1 MSKKP
6 KKLDYLFRIYSLARA
21 FGRRKVAVVF
31 LFALVQGVSQ
41 VAGVTSIFPF
51 LALASNPE
59 EFKSSKLG
67 VQILERLPEWGDS
80 ELLLASGLLA
90 IFLLLLTN
98 IINIGA
104 EISRN
109 RYAQQFGHWL
119 RCALLERIIN
129 HPYDYFFNQNSS
141 RLIKIITGD
150 VFTFTNGVF
159 LPLLDTIA
167 RVLIVLFLTLTL
179 FLVNPVIAL
188 GATAIFGIF
197 YFVIFFSL
205 RGVRK
210 RTSDGALNAS
220 RGTIKET
227 QQLLNGIKPIKA
239 QDSEAFFFDRFK
251 AHSKQMADL
260 MSWVN
265 VYGNVPRYLIEPLA
279 FGGLVVVA
287 MILHNRGG
295 DFTAILPSLAVMALA
310 GYRMMPAMQAIY
322 SQLNQLTTMRYA
334 FEEVNEEFFREP
346 PLQAPAISRPPGSD
360 ITWGKSLKLEEV
372 CYSYPGTPN
381 NIVANVSLELKKGS
395 SVGVIGPSGSGKST
409 IADLIMGILVPSSGQ
424 ITIDGDAL
432 TPDNVS
438 SWRKHV
444 AYVPQEAF
452 LIDDSIAANV
462 AFGVEPDEID
472 LPHLE
477 EVCRKAQILDL
488 IKNKLEDGF
497 ETIVGERGIRLSGGQ
512 RQRIGL
518 ARALYRNPSLLV
530 LDEATSA
537 LDDETESNVV
547 SAIESLK
554 GDITLLV
561 VTHRLTSVRNCDLWW
576 SVEDGQLNV
585 LTSLSG
591 DLIEQHTAHKAK
603 A

>member
-1 MSKKP
+1 M
-6 KKLDYLFRIYSLARA
+6 AA
-21 FGRRKVAVVF
+21 VF
-31 LFALVQGVSQ
+31 LFALIQGVSQ

-67 VQILERLPEWGDS
+67 VQILERLPEWDDS
-80 ELLLASGLLA
+80 KLLLASGMLA

-119 RCALLERIIN
+119 RCTLLERIIN

-179 FLVNPVIAL
+179 FLVNPAIAL

-334 FEEVNEEFFREP
+334 FEEVSEEFFREP
-346 PLQAPAISRPPGSD
+346 PLQAPAISHPPGSD
-360 ITWGKSLKLEEV
+360 ITWEKSLKLEDV
-372 CYSYPGTPN
+372 CYSYPGTPD

-452 LIDDSIAANV
+452 LIDDSVTANI
-462 AFGVEPDEID
+462 AFGVPPEKID
-472 LPHLE
+472 LTRLKDA
-477 EVCRKAQILDL
+477 CRKAQILDFITNEL
-488 IKNKLEDGF
+488 QEGF
-497 ETIVGERGIRLSGGQ
+497 DSIVGERGIRLSGGQ

-518 ARALYRNPSLLV
+518 ARALYRKPSLLV

-537 LDDETESNVV
+537 LDTKTESDVV
-547 SAIESLK
+547 ASIDSIKE
-554 GDITLLV
+554 DMTLLI
-561 VTHRLTSVRNCDLWW
+561 VTHRITTVKNCDYWW
-576 SVEDGQLNV
+576 RLHSGKVEV
-585 LTSLSG
+585 LESLQKG
-591 DLIEQHTAHKAK
+591 FHEQHLQEATES
-603 A
+603 

>member
-1 MSKKP
+1 M
-6 KKLDYLFRIYSLARA
+6 AA
-21 FGRRKVAVVF
+21 VF
-31 LFALVQGVSQ
+31 LFALIQGVSQ

-67 VQILERLPEWGDS
+67 VQILERLPEWDDS
-80 ELLLASGLLA
+80 KLLLASGMLA

-119 RCALLERIIN
+119 RCTLLERIIN

-179 FLVNPVIAL
+179 FLVNPAIAL

-334 FEEVNEEFFREP
+334 FEEVSEEFFREP
-346 PLQAPAISRPPGSD
+346 PLQAPAISHPPGSD
-360 ITWGKSLKLEEV
+360 ITWEKSLKLEDV
-372 CYSYPGTPN
+372 CYSYPGTPD

-452 LIDDSIAANV
+452 LIDDSITANI
-462 AFGVEPDEID
+462 AFGVPPEKID
-472 LPHLE
+472 LTRLKDA
-477 EVCRKAQILDL
+477 CRKAQILDFITNEL
-488 IKNKLEDGF
+488 QEGF
-497 ETIVGERGIRLSGGQ
+497 DSIVGERGIRLSGGQ

-518 ARALYRNPSLLV
+518 ARALYRKPSLLV

-537 LDDETESNVV
+537 LDTKTESDVV
-547 SAIESLK
+547 ASIDSIKE
-554 GDITLLV
+554 DMTLLI
-561 VTHRLTSVRNCDLWW
+561 VTHRITTVKNCDYWW
-576 SVEDGQLNV
+576 RLHSGKVEV
-585 LTSLSG
+585 LESLQKG
-591 DLIEQHTAHKAK
+591 FHEQHLQEATES
-603 A
+603 

>member
-1 MSKKP
+1 M
-6 KKLDYLFRIYSLARA
+6 
-21 FGRRKVAVVF
+21 
-31 LFALVQGVSQ
+31 
-41 VAGVTSIFPF
+41 
-51 LALASNPE
+51 
-59 EFKSSKLG
+59 
-67 VQILERLPEWGDS
+67 
-80 ELLLASGLLA
+80 LA

-119 RCALLERIIN
+119 RCTLLERIIN

-179 FLVNPVIAL
+179 FLVNPAIAL

-334 FEEVNEEFFREP
+334 FEEVSEEFFREP
-346 PLQAPAISRPPGSD
+346 PLQAPAISHPPGSD
-360 ITWGKSLKLEEV
+360 ITWEKSLKLEDV
-372 CYSYPGTPN
+372 CYSYPGTPD

-452 LIDDSIAANV
+452 LIDDSITANI
-462 AFGVEPDEID
+462 AFGVPPEKID
-472 LPHLE
+472 LTRLKDA
-477 EVCRKAQILDL
+477 CRKAQILDFITNEL
-488 IKNKLEDGF
+488 QEGF
-497 ETIVGERGIRLSGGQ
+497 DSIVGERGIRLSGGQ

-518 ARALYRNPSLLV
+518 ARALYRKPSLLV

-537 LDDETESNVV
+537 LDTKTESDVV
-547 SAIESLK
+547 ASIDSIKE
-554 GDITLLV
+554 DMTLLI
-561 VTHRLTSVRNCDLWW
+561 VTHRITTVKNCDYWW
-576 SVEDGQLNV
+576 RLHSGKVEV
-585 LTSLSG
+585 LESLQKG
-591 DLIEQHTAHKAK
+591 FHEQHLQEATES
-603 A
+603 